1 MKRRRGTEP
10 ARGLVGRG
18 MKMFIV
24 LFRYKKPGD
33 KALGPVV
40 QYRIYARD
48 LTDAWA
54 QAERYSTYQGVEI
67 VDVVPV

>member
-1 MKRRRGTEP
+1 
-10 ARGLVGRG
+10 
-18 MKMFIV
+18 MFIV

-33 KALGPVV
+33 KAPGPVV

-54 QAERYSTYQGVEI
+54 QAERYATYQGVEI